1 MWRGGGEWECG
12 EEEEEGES
20 VSVER
25 RGRVGVWRGGGGGG
39 EWECG
44 EEERTCGG
52 CVELPLLYLF
62 PIKVDVSTER
72 SSGARE
78 GEHRQRDR
86 NRNIDTNLCA
96 SVWVCVCVSV
106 CGGKCV
112 HVCWREGKLNVWN
125 QFYYCVK
132 AHGGLLY
139 IVLL

>member
-1 MWRGGGEWECG
+1 M
-12 EEEEEGES
+12 
-20 VSVER
+20 
-25 RGRVGVWRGGGGGG
+25 
-39 EWECG
+39 
-44 EEERTCGG
+44 
-52 CVELPLLYLF
+52 ELPLLYLF
-62 PIKVDVSTER
+62 PIEVDVSTKR

-86 NRNIDTNLCA
+86 NRNIDTNLCVSVWVCA
-96 SVWVCVCVSV
+96 SVWVWCECVGVV

-112 HVCWREGKLNVWN
+112 HVCWRGGKLNVWN